1 MNRRVLSGLAALVM
15 AGLAAS
21 AVEARNP
28 HCAGGIQYVVQG
40 LRDRDKGNMED
51 YQRQMGKAIDQ
62 LSLCAEQD
70 PADFEARGYLG
81 WAYAEVDSAGPAG
94 KAFDAAIAGLSE
106 KGDKKKLDIVVNNR
120 ESYWAKAFNEGIKE
134 INNAQAAYEN
144 FTAEPQDDAEK
155 ELKEQARKSYA
166 NALLWLT
173 RAKLLKE
180 GHPATLRNIATAH
193 ALTGDFDS
201 AEATLVN
208 GLKEAAADT
217 GVAQIRETLRQVR
230 ANKAGQLLEAKK
242 YDQAIAYYQELSKAE
257 PTNADHLRG
266 LGSAFTSRAQTKEGA
281 ARAADWKASAEAYAA
296 AVALDPKDADIQY
309 MAGQAYSKA
318 GEHAAAEKYW
328 RQAVALKPDDL
339 DAVRELAICLGELKK
354 YDEAVKGL
362 AEAIARKPEEKNLYQ
377 SMGTIYN
384 KAGDSK
390 KTTQLYMV
398 FLAMQRGSVIEGGK
412 AADAAKAGSAAAN
425 TKASLGT
432 PDKAYEWETDGQKLV
447 TWAYF
452 SKKQAYTFETG
463 SMGLIQKSD
472 WTPTAPVA
480 SQ

>member
-1 MNRRVLSGLAALVM
+1 MNRRLLSGLAALMM
-15 AGLAAS
+15 AVLAAP
-21 AVEARNP
+21 AADARNP

-40 LRDRDKGNMED
+40 LRDKDKGNFED

-62 LSLCAEQD
+62 LTKCAEQD
-70 PADFEARGYLG
+70 PADFEAIGYLG

-94 KAFDAAIAGLSE
+94 VAFQNAINGLAA
-106 KGDKKKLDIVVNNR
+106 KGDKKKHDIVVNNR

-134 INNAQAAYEN
+134 INNAQAAYED
-144 FTAEPQDDAEK
+144 FGAEPQDDAEK
-155 ELKEQARKSYA
+155 ELKQQARKSYD

-173 RAKLLKE
+173 RAKLLRQ
-180 GHPATLRNIATAH
+180 GHPPTLRNIATAH
-193 ALTGDFDS
+193 ALMGDFDK

-208 GLKEAAADT
+208 GLQEAAADT

-230 ANKAGQLLEAKK
+230 ANKAGQLLENKK

-266 LGSAFTSRAQTKEGA
+266 LGSAHTSRAQTLEGA
-281 ARAADWKASAEAYAA
+281 ARAADWKASAEAYAK
-296 AVALDPKDADIQY
+296 AVSLDPKDADLQY

-318 GEHAAAEKYW
+318 GDAATAEKFW

-339 DAVRELAICLGELKK
+339 DAVRELSYCLSELKK
-354 YDEAVKGL
+354 YDEAAKILG
-362 AEAIARKPEEKNLYQ
+362 EALSSKPEEKNLYQ
-377 SMGTIYN
+377 AMGTVYN
-384 KAGDSK
+384 KAGDTK

-398 FLAMQRGSVIEGGK
+398 FLAMQRGTLVEGAK
-412 AADAAKAGSAAAN
+412 AVEAAKAGSAAAN

-432 PDKAYEWETDGQKLV
+432 PDKAYEWETEGQKLV

-452 SKKQAYTFETG
+452 SKKQAYTFETA

-472 WTPTAPVA
+472 WTATAPVA

>member
-1 MNRRVLSGLAALVM
+1 LNRRLLSGLAALSLC
-15 AGLAAS
+15 GLAAS
-21 AVEARNP
+21 AAEARNP

-40 LRDRDKGNMED
+40 LRDKDKGNTED

-62 LSLCAEQD
+62 LSLCATED
-70 PADFEARGYLG
+70 PADLEAIGYLG

-94 KAFDAAIAGLSE
+94 EAFDKAIAGLSA

-144 FTAEPQDDAEK
+144 FAKPPADDAEK
-155 ELKEQARKSYA
+155 ELKAQAQKSYDA
-166 NALLWLT
+166 ALLWLT
-173 RAKLLKE
+173 RAKLLRQ
-180 GHPATLRNIATAH
+180 GHAGTLRNIATAH
-193 ALTGDFDS
+193 ALMGDFDK

-208 GLKEAAADT
+208 GIQEAAADT
-217 GVAQIRETLRQVR
+217 AVGTIKETLRQVR
-230 ANKAGQLLEAKK
+230 ANKAGQLLEAKQF
-242 YDQAIAYYQELSKAE
+242 DQAIAYYTELAKAE

-266 LGSAFTSRAQTKEGA
+266 LGSALTSRAQTKEA
-281 ARAADWKASAEAYAA
+281 AQRGPDWKASAEAYQK
-296 AVALDPKDADIQY
+296 AVALDPKDADLQY
-309 MAGQAYSKA
+309 MAGQAFSKA
-318 GEHAAAEKYW
+318 GDHATAEGFW

-339 DAVRELAICLGELKK
+339 DAVRELSICLSELKK
-354 YDEAVKGL
+354 YSEAVTVIGD
-362 AEAIARKPEEKNLYQ
+362 AIGKHPEEKNLYQ
-377 SMGTIYN
+377 AMGTVYN
-384 KAGDSK
+384 KAGDTK

-398 FLAMQRGSVIEGGK
+398 FLAMSRGAVKPGAE

-425 TKASLGT
+425 TKGSLGT

-452 SKKQAYTFETG
+452 GKKQAYTFEQV

-472 WTPTAPVA
+472 WTPTAPTA
-480 SQ
+480 SK